1 MADMTEPTRVH
12 DTVARLFLDVVAAHP
27 DRVAIDYY
35 GTRLTYAQLDELVGG
50 LASYL
55 REHDVGPADRVAIY
69 LQTSPHWVLAAL
81 AVWRLGATVVPVN
94 PMYREHEIADILA
107 QATPSAFVSSEEGYR
122 DVVAAL
128 LPGTSVHLALT
139 TSELDLLDDPDLRVF
154 GGRRPAPVEGIPD
167 LLQTARQYAGR
178 AGDAGQATLPGPDD
192 VALVCFTSGT
202 TGPAKGAILTHRNI
216 ASNVAASARI
226 LRLPEGCVVFA
237 LAPMFHVVGLVL
249 ELALFHQV
257 AGTLVMPFRL
267 VPEVAV
273 ELFRRT
279 RPQFMVGP
287 PTAFSA
293 LMGVAGVT
301 RADLASFTTLYAGG
315 APLPPALVE
324 RFEAQFGHY
333 INNGYG
339 LTETSAACVFSPP
352 GRRAEVDEATNA
364 LANGFPFPGT
374 EVRIVG
380 DDGLDAPV
388 GEHGEIALRGPAVT
402 PGYWNRPEETA
413 NAIKDGWFYSGD
425 VGFVNA
431 LGVLFC
437 VDRKKDMII
446 ASGFKVWPGEV
457 ESVLVQHPS
466 VAEAAVVGAA
476 DDYRGETVKAY
487 VALVPGASATPEE
500 LIAHCRDRMA
510 AYKRPSVVEIVDAL
524 PRNAAGK
531 VLKRELR

>member
-1 MADMTEPTRVH
+1 MTDPTLDHETVVH
-12 DTVARLFLDVVAAHP
+12 LFRQVVLEHP

-35 GTRLTYAQLDELVGG
+35 GEQLSYAELDDLVTG
-50 LASYL
+50 LAAYL
-55 REHDVGPADRVAIY
+55 REQGVTPGDRVAIY
-69 LQTSPHWVLAAL
+69 LQTSPHWVLSAL

-94 PMYREHEIADILA
+94 PMYRENEIGDIIE
-107 QATPSAFVSSEEGYR
+107 QATPTAFVSSQEGYR

-128 LPGTSVHLALT
+128 VPGTSVRLVLT
-139 TSELDLLDDPDLRVF
+139 TSEIDLLSEPDPRVF
-154 GGRRPAPVEGIPD
+154 GTRRPEPDDGIPD
-167 LLQTARQYAGR
+167 LLATARAYAGR
-178 AGDAGQATLPGPDD
+178 PGDDALPSPSD

-202 TGPAKGAILTHRNI
+202 TGPAKGAILTHANL

-226 LRLPEGCVVFA
+226 LRLPDGAVIFA

-249 ELALFHQV
+249 ELALFQQV
-257 AGTLVMPFRL
+257 GGTLVMPFRL

-293 LMGVAGVT
+293 IMAVPGVT
-301 RADLASFTTLYAGG
+301 REDLSSFTTLYAGG
-315 APLPPALVE
+315 APLPPAVVE

-364 LANGFPFPGT
+364 LANGFPFPGMQ
-374 EVRIVG
+374 VRIVG
-380 DDGLDAPV
+380 DDGQDVPT
-388 GEHGEIALRGPAVT
+388 GEHGEIVLRGPAVS
-402 PGYWNRPEETA
+402 PGYWKRPEETA
-413 NAIKDGWFYSGD
+413 NAIRDGWFYSGD
-425 VGFVNA
+425 VGFVNE

-457 ESVLVQHPS
+457 ESVLVQHPA

-487 VALVPGASATPEE
+487 VALNPGKTVTPQE
-500 LIAHCRDRMA
+500 LIDHCRDRMA
-510 AYKRPSVVEIVDAL
+510 AYKRPSVVEIVGAL